1 MTKLIIIWWKTCK
14 RAFTKVEKSS
24 KSMRKVLSGDG
35 GLLLG
40 EYNTTELCLSYH
52 FLTPHLKL
60 SVLLLEVRTAQ
71 HKILGRGF

>member
-1 MTKLIIIWWKTCK
+1 
-14 RAFTKVEKSS
+14 
-24 KSMRKVLSGDG
+24 MRKVLSGDG